1 MKINGVWKNK
11 LKRHFKDNPVKLY
24 STIYFSKMWNLKYE
38 TVRYELE
45 KLVKSKFLRK
55 YYFSANQGLFA
66 WGVPK
71 PMFAVYVLNRK
82 PKY

>member
-1 MKINGVWKNK
+1 
-11 LKRHFKDNPVKLY
+11 
-24 STIYFSKMWNLKYE
+24 MWNLKYE

>member
-1 MKINGVWKNK
+1 M
-11 LKRHFKDNPVKLY
+11 KRHFKDNPNKLY
-24 STIYFSKMWNLKYE
+24 STNYFSKRWNLKYI

-45 KLVKSKFLRK
+45 KLFKSNYLRK

-71 PMFAVYVLNRK
+71 PMFAVYVLK
-82 PKY
+82 S